1 MEFEKS
7 AAERWIIQADSY
19 ESCPRAVD
27 IVSAALR
34 AYLPYVVP
42 VFGEAPEGFDG
53 GIVRI
58 FVDPALEYDRIV
70 VECGGKNA
78 EISGGNEI
86 SAMYAAYLFAD
97 SYLPSFMTSRRTAGA
112 LAGLSLPRYSH
123 SSVPAIKSRG
133 VWTWG
138 HVICDY
144 RRFMTAMARLRLNRL
159 TIWNDFPPLNGREI
173 VNYAHSLGIEL
184 IWGFSWGWGEEHDLS
199 DPDSLERMRKT
210 VTERTDA
217 FLKNGGD
224 GIYFQLFTET
234 TDEYKDGRLIAAEAV
249 KWANVISSDLLS
261 RRPNL
266 KICFGLH
273 AMSVDRHLDEIEK
286 ADPRIDIIWEDCGSF
301 PWGYDAGEYDEKTRA
316 FTDSI
321 LRLRGGKGFGGVL
334 KGQTN
339 LDWSKF
345 EHQRGPSPLGESS
358 DIEIKAKTALR
369 DGWIRR
375 DQADWIKYGRGCAE
389 AVAQIAAESGAA
401 ASGAAADRGAVLES
415 LTEDN
420 LIETGATLPLAIF
433 AESCLDPHRSWEDIL
448 YSCLNNASVRLR

>member
-1 MEFEKS
+1 MEFTKSGEEK
-7 AAERWIIQADSY
+7 RWIIIADGY

-27 IVSAALR
+27 VVSAALR

-42 VFGEAPEGFDG
+42 VFGEVPEGFDG
-53 GIVRI
+53 GIVRVYVNTA
-58 FVDPALEYDRIV
+58 FEYDRIV
-70 VECGGKNA
+70 VECGGRTA

-112 LAGLSLPRYSH
+112 LTGLSLPRYSH
-123 SSVPAIKSRG
+123 SSVPKIKSRG

-138 HVICDY
+138 HVIYDY
-144 RRFMTAMARLRLNRL
+144 RRFMTVMARLRLNRL
-159 TIWNDFPPLNGREI
+159 TVWNDFPPLNGREI
-173 VNYAHSLGIEL
+173 VEYAHSLGIEL

-199 DPDSLERMRKT
+199 NPESLERMRKT
-210 VTERTDA
+210 VANRADA

-224 GIYFQLFTET
+224 GVYFQLFTET
-234 TDEYKDGRLIAAEAV
+234 NDEYKDGRLIAAEAV
-249 KWANVISSDLLS
+249 KWANVISGDLLS

-273 AMSVDRHLDEIEK
+273 AMSVNRRLDEIEK
-286 ADPRIDIIWEDCGSF
+286 VDPRIDIIWEDCGSF
-301 PWGYDAGEYDEKTRA
+301 PWGYDAGEYDEETRT

-339 LDWSKF
+339 LDWTKF
-345 EHQRGPSPLGESS
+345 EHQRGPSPMGESS
-358 DIEIKAKTALR
+358 EYEIKEKTALR

-375 DQADWIKYGRGCAE
+375 DQANWIKYGYGCPE
-389 AVAQIAAESGAA
+389 AVAQIANGGGAA
-401 ASGAAADRGAVLES
+401 ARGAVLES

-433 AESCLDPHRSWEDIL
+433 AESCWDPGRGWEDIL
-448 YSCLNNASVRLR
+448 SACLNNASVRLR